1 MNIQVNLLPEA
12 RIHKLRNQ
20 AKKRTYSTIA
30 GLTGGILLAA
40 IVVFVML
47 QGFLA
52 ATYGANKDRID
63 KLNAELETSKPM
75 EEEAATLQANLA
87 SFYQLNNN
95 RTYVTRFFTNFF
107 KMVPSFVKIDSVSI
121 SADNTVTISGN
132 TGSFADVSRF
142 ANLVEEY
149 NLNYLPQEDLDRVA
163 VFTDAEFTSVSKDT
177 KTGKTTF
184 TMTFKVNQ
192 ELLKKQAK
200 K

>member
-40 IVVFVML
+40 IVVFIML
-47 QGFLA
+47 QGFLS
-52 ATYGANKDRID
+52 ATYGANKERIN

-87 SFYQLNNN
+87 SFYKLNSN

-107 KMVPSFVKIDSVSI
+107 RMVPNFVKIDSVSI
-121 SADNTVTISGN
+121 AADNKVTITGS

-177 KTGKTTF
+177 KSGKTTF
-184 TMTFKVNQ
+184 SMTFKVNQ

>member
-1 MNIQVNLLPEA
+1 
-12 RIHKLRNQ
+12 
-20 AKKRTYSTIA
+20 
-30 GLTGGILLAA
+30 
-40 IVVFVML
+40 ML
-47 QGFLA
+47 QGFLS
-52 ATYGANKDRID
+52 ATYGANKERIN

-87 SFYQLNNN
+87 SFYKLNSN

-107 KMVPSFVKIDSVSI
+107 RMVPNFVKIDSVSI
-121 SADNTVTISGN
+121 AADNKVTITGS

-177 KTGKTTF
+177 KSGKTTF
-184 TMTFKVNQ
+184 SMTFKVNQ

>member
-52 ATYGANKDRID
+52 ATYGANKDRIN

-87 SFYQLNNN
+87 SFYKLNNN

-177 KTGKTTF
+177 KSGKTTF
-184 TMTFKVNQ
+184 SMTFKVNQ

>member
-47 QGFLA
+47 QGFLS
-52 ATYGANKDRID
+52 ATYGANKERIN

-87 SFYQLNNN
+87 SFYKINNN

>member
-40 IVVFVML
+40 IVVFIML
-47 QGFLA
+47 QGFLS
-52 ATYGANKDRID
+52 ATYGANKERIN

-87 SFYQLNNN
+87 SFYKLNNN

-107 KMVPSFVKIDSVSI
+107 RMVPNFVKIDSVSI
-121 SADNTVTISGN
+121 AADNKVTITGS

-142 ANLVEEY
+142 ANLAEEY

-177 KTGKTTF
+177 KSGKTTF
-184 TMTFKVNQ
+184 SMTFKVNQ

>member
-52 ATYGANKDRID
+52 ATYGANKERIN

-87 SFYQLNNN
+87 SFYKLNNN

>member
-12 RIHKLRNQ
+12 RLHKLRNQ

-30 GLTGGILLAA
+30 GLTGGLLLAA
-40 IVVFVML
+40 VVVFFML

-52 ATYGANKDRID
+52 ATYRANQGRIES
-63 KLNAELETSKPM
+63 LNKELESSKPM

-87 SFYQLNNN
+87 SFNTLNGN
-95 RTYVTRFFTNFF
+95 RTFVTGFFSNFF
-107 KMVPSFVKIDSVSI
+107 RMVPTFVKIDSVSI
-121 SADNTVTISGN
+121 SADNIVTITGN

-149 NLNYLPQEDLDRVA
+149 NLNYLPQPDLDRVA
-163 VFTDAEFTSVSKDT
+163 IFTDADFTSVSKDT

>member
-40 IVVFVML
+40 IVVFIML
-47 QGFLA
+47 QGFLS
-52 ATYGANKDRID
+52 ATYGANKERIN
-63 KLNAELETSKPM
+63 KLNSELETSKPM

-87 SFYQLNNN
+87 SFYKLNNN

-107 KMVPSFVKIDSVSI
+107 RMVPNFVKIDSVSI
-121 SADNTVTISGN
+121 AADNKVTITGS

-142 ANLVEEY
+142 ANLAEEY

-177 KTGKTTF
+177 KSGKTTF
-184 TMTFKVNQ
+184 SMTFKVNQ

>member
-52 ATYGANKDRID
+52 ATYGANKERIN

-87 SFYQLNNN
+87 SFYKINNN

>member
-30 GLTGGILLAA
+30 GLTGGILLAS

-52 ATYGANKDRID
+52 ATYGANKDRIS

-87 SFYQLNNN
+87 SFYKLNSN

-121 SADNTVTISGN
+121 SADNTVTITGN

-142 ANLVEEY
+142 ANLLEEY

>member
-52 ATYGANKDRID
+52 ATYGANKDRIS

-87 SFYQLNNN
+87 SFYKLNSN

-121 SADNTVTISGN
+121 AADNTVTISGN

-142 ANLVEEY
+142 ANLLEEY

>member
-47 QGFLA
+47 QGFLS
-52 ATYGANKDRID
+52 ATYGANKDRIN

-87 SFYQLNNN
+87 SFYKLNNN